1 MIFIFILSTTLL
13 LSHACKT
20 DLDCSLNGVC
30 DVQTG
35 TSVSFLKF
43 STLFFMLNSLTFRQ
57 KRVSAIL
64 GFQATNSAE
73 Q

>member
-1 MIFIFILSTTLL
+1 MLWGIIISTTLL
-13 LSHACKT
+13 VSHACKT

-35 TSVSFLKF
+35 KSV
-43 STLFFMLNSLTFRQ
+43 FFFGHPTRFFVLNFVPTQ
-57 KRVSAIL
+57 KRVLAIL
-64 GFQATNSAE
+64 GFPATNCAE